1 MTLQEYFTALAG
13 ESATLHAAIPTLLEA
28 QDESMVEQE
37 RIKREEYRQR
47 CQKLSNA
54 ASDQIAE
61 LDKMKRNLRDFRA
74 DQAIDVDKLTSR
86 FFDIL
91 RERKSNN
98 LPR

>member
-1 MTLQEYFTALAG
+1 MTLQEYFTALAE
-13 ESATLHAAIPTLLEA
+13 ESATLHADIPSLL
-28 QDESMVEQE
+28 QSLDESKVEQE

-47 CQKLSNA
+47 CKKLSNA